1 MSFAV
6 AKEAGASIEE
16 LQEAA
21 AIAMTVQATR
31 IRNTFHSMNAVSEHS
46 SGEQNSH
53 LVSAP
58 TAKSGLT

>member
-6 AKEAGASIEE
+6 AKEAGASQDE

-31 IRNTFHSMNAVSEHS
+31 IRNIFNSMAGAAAGPVGNIEGGSTAASP
-46 SGEQNSH
+46 
-53 LVSAP
+53 AP
-58 TAKSGLT
+58 GHT

>member
-16 LQEAA
+16 LREAA

-31 IRNTFHSMNAVSEHS
+31 IRQTFDSMNAVTEHS
-46 SGEQNSH
+46 SGEVSNLLS
-53 LVSAP
+53 SAP